1 MKVKKR
7 NKMNILSIKRKNYS
21 WNYNEDKRDFDSTK
35 YLIETTVNT
44 TNKVS
49 EYKDEKRLKS
59 KICFQML
66 IKQEKTVAEYI
77 DNYQVILSD
86 DQFKDHPNEKEIK
99 SSNFDEKIL
108 SIVEPYIRINLD
120 KTLDDA
126 GFPTNILA
134 YRFWENAE
142 VVSENEEN

>member
-1 MKVKKR
+1 
-7 NKMNILSIKRKNYS
+7 
-21 WNYNEDKRDFDSTK
+21 
-35 YLIETTVNT
+35 
-44 TNKVS
+44 
-49 EYKDEKRLKS
+49 
-59 KICFQML
+59 ML
-66 IKQEKTVAEYI
+66 IKQEETVAEYI

-86 DQFKDHPNEKEIK
+86 DQFKEHPNEKEIK